1 MNNATHLKIASAP
14 YWYEELLNVDNYYHF
29 PEQYYVEYDGLT
41 NLPVEAEAA
50 PEETESQEEAP
61 EAPEETVLDEIY
73 AQICSEISGP
83 EMLELNEKVISGY
96 LGVQPEEYRDGR
108 FYLCANNL
116 KADEIW
122 LMELEDEN
130 AARDMQARAQN
141 RITVKADSYA
151 TYLPE
156 ESAICRQGIAVAKG
170 NYAALFISPDAGK
183 MRDIFLAALG

>member
-1 MNNATHLKIASAP
+1 M
-14 YWYEELLNVDNYYHF
+14 E
-29 PEQYYVEYDGLT
+29 
-41 NLPVEAEAA
+41 
-50 PEETESQEEAP
+50 
-61 EAPEETVLDEIY
+61 
-73 AQICSEISGP
+73 
-83 EMLELNEKVISGY
+83 GY
-96 LGVQPEEYRDGR
+96 LGLTPDDYLDGR

-156 ESAICRQGIAVAKG
+156 ESAICRQGVAVAKG
-170 NYAALFISPDAGK
+170 RYAALFISPDAEK
-183 MRDIFLAALG
+183 MRDIFLATLE

>member
-1 MNNATHLKIASAP
+1 
-14 YWYEELLNVDNYYHF
+14 
-29 PEQYYVEYDGLT
+29 
-41 NLPVEAEAA
+41 
-50 PEETESQEEAP
+50 
-61 EAPEETVLDEIY
+61 
-73 AQICSEISGP
+73 
-83 EMLELNEKVISGY
+83 
-96 LGVQPEEYRDGR
+96 
-108 FYLCANNL
+108 
-116 KADEIW
+116 
-122 LMELEDEN
+122 MELEDEN